1 VKLSNNPFRRPFPD
15 REFGPETI
23 VGMLWVSLFVF
34 CALFFLRPLGMHVPG
49 NLLLT
54 CLGYAVV
61 TFIVASLYASITTY
75 IFNWQ
80 KSGDN
85 WTLGKW
91 ILDAGLLLA
100 CISVGNFLFYN
111 FTVDWSAF
119 SPFVLAYITVPT
131 VLIGLFPIAF
141 SGMAVQMRAERDH
154 QRTAGQLQLATARPG
169 LVNPDHRLVELGEGG
184 LSIDPNTILFCESRQ
199 NYVRCVFLDQ
209 GTSREETIRAT
220 LSGLEEQLT
229 EWNITRCHRSY
240 LVNPDHIRS
249 ARGNAQGLK
258 LDLVG
263 TAEDVP
269 VSRAYVAALR
279 EVLL

>member
-15 REFGPETI
+15 REFGSETI
-23 VGMLWVSLFVF
+23 VGMLWVALFVF

-49 NLLLT
+49 NVFLT

-61 TFIVASLYASITTY
+61 TFIVAFLYAFVTTR

-80 KSGDN
+80 KSGDY

-91 ILDAGLLLA
+91 ILDSGLLLA

-111 FTVDWSAF
+111 FTVNWSAF
-119 SPFVLAYITVPT
+119 SPIVLAYITIPT

-141 SGMAVQMRAERDH
+141 SGMAVQIRAERDH

-169 LVNPDHRLVELGEGG
+169 PTNPDHRLVELGDGG
-184 LSIDPNTILFCESRQ
+184 FSVDPSTILFCESRQ

-209 GTSREETIRAT
+209 GISREEILRAT
-220 LSGLEEQLT
+220 LSSLEEQLT
-229 EWNITRCHRSY
+229 GRTIIRCHRSY

-249 ARGNAQGLK
+249 ARGNAQGLR

-263 TAEDVP
+263 AAEDVP
-269 VSRAYVAALR
+269 VSRAYVTALR
-279 EVLL
+279 EVLF